1 MPEVVRACVHAC
13 TLASVCLRAC
23 VYACV
28 CVHVCP
34 SNTVPNNLWLP
45 PSLVFYQS
53 ALSNHYSHLCLSANM
68 LFPPSLFPPPQRD
81 KVKEC
86 CISTSKLN
94 SSMLSECFFFPP
106 LWHHLLS
113 SAEWKRHFAVDF
125 LFIFFA
131 CVLLPGRRQSGLT
144 PLTESV
150 LWWWKASS
158 LQAVTVPAFP
168 FVLLPS
174 NHLNGKEI
182 TGRERE
188 REKMKEATA
197 VSLSRVL
204 TPSQVPL
211 HSPSSPPLSSPSL
224 PSPCLLLWPISA
236 EQWSVKKFPISKFT
250 HCINLV

>member
-1 MPEVVRACVHAC
+1 MAESLWCLKLCVHAC
-13 TLASVCLRAC
+13 TRASVCLRAC

-106 LWHHLLS
+106 LWHRLLS

-125 LFIFFA
+125 FFFFCLCPFA
-131 CVLLPGRRQSGLT
+131 RTQTVGPHSAHWIG
-144 PLTESV
+144 
-150 LWWWKASS
+150 S
-158 LQAVTVPAFP
+158 LKMEGIIT
-168 FVLLPS
+168 
-174 NHLNGKEI
+174 
-182 TGRERE
+182 TGRDGSCFSICSFAFQPPEREGNYREGERE
-188 REKMKEATA
+188 RKKNER
-197 VSLSRVL
+197 SNSRQ
-204 TPSQVPL
+204 S
-211 HSPSSPPLSSPSL
+211 
-224 PSPCLLLWPISA
+224 
-236 EQWSVKKFPISKFT
+236 
-250 HCINLV
+250 

>member
-1 MPEVVRACVHAC
+1 MPEVVRACTRARVHAC
-13 TLASVCLRAC
+13 VCLRAC

-106 LWHHLLS
+106 TVTS
-113 SAEWKRHFAVDF
+113 PPF
-125 LFIFFA
+125 LRRVEATFCGGFFFFFFFA

-150 LWWWKASS
+150 L
-158 LQAVTVPAFP
+158 
-168 FVLLPS
+168 
-174 NHLNGKEI
+174 
-182 TGRERE
+182 
-188 REKMKEATA
+188 
-197 VSLSRVL
+197 
-204 TPSQVPL
+204 
-211 HSPSSPPLSSPSL
+211 
-224 PSPCLLLWPISA
+224 
-236 EQWSVKKFPISKFT
+236 
-250 HCINLV
+250 